1 MINFHE
7 SYKSKNTIK
16 YLERVV
22 NKNSYLNNY
31 FRSGVEE
38 YLSDK
43 FGYKNFL
50 LTHSATAALEIA
62 AILSE
67 HKGIKR
73 VMLPSYTFSSTAN
86 AFLRSNTNIKFCDI
100 HQKDFNIDLSR
111 IKSIKGRDALC
122 LVHYANSSSEISY
135 AKKLNFNIL
144 IEDAAQSFNAKYDNK
159 LLGTFGDFGCISF
172 HPTKNIHSGFGGLFI
187 SKSKADLERAKYI
200 YERGTDRS
208 KVVAG
213 LKNKYE
219 WVSTGS
225 SFEMTE
231 LSAAVLLSQL
241 EDYEKIFNIRKE
253 IYHSYLKG
261 LSGLVELKHI
271 EIQEIS
277 KRVSPNYH
285 AFYIL
290 LRGNRNKFLEYM
302 KNNGIQCYI
311 GYVPLH
317 SSKYGRSKGLDIKLP
332 KTERYSKLIVRLPL
346 HTGLSKNDVKKTVK
360 KINNYFLY
368 KL

>member
-1 MINFHE
+1 MIKFHE

-16 YLERVV
+16 YLEKVV
-22 NKNSYLNNY
+22 NKNSYLDSY
-31 FRSGVEE
+31 FRNGVEE

-50 LTHSATAALEIA
+50 LTHSATAALEISA
-62 AILSE
+62 LLTVK
-67 HKGIKR
+67 KGIKR

-86 AFLRSNTNIKFCDI
+86 SFLRSNIKVKFCDI
-100 HQKDFNIDLSR
+100 NNKDFNIDLNQ
-111 IKSIKGRDALC
+111 IKSIKENDALC
-122 LVHYANSSSEISY
+122 LVHYANSSSEISQ
-135 AKKLNFNIL
+135 AKKLNFNVL
-144 IEDAAQSFNAKYDNK
+144 IEDAAQSFNVKYDNK

-187 SKSKADLERAKYI
+187 SKSKSDLEKAKYI

-213 LKNKYE
+213 IKNKYE
-219 WVSTGS
+219 WVDTGS

-241 EDYEKIFNIRKE
+241 EDYEKIFKIRKE
-253 IYHSYLKG
+253 IYQSYQKG
-261 LSGLVELKHI
+261 LAKLVELNHI
-271 EIQEIS
+271 ELQEINQ
-277 KRVSPNYH
+277 RLSPNYH

-290 LRGNRNKFLEYM
+290 IKENRNKFLEYM
-302 KNNGIQCYI
+302 KNKGIQCYI

-317 SSKYGRSKGLDIKLP
+317 SSKYGKSKSLDSTLP
-332 KTERYSKLIVRLPL
+332 KTDKYSKLVVRLPL
-346 HTGLSKNDVKKTVK
+346 HTGLSKNDTDKVIK
-360 KINNYFLY
+360 KINNYFI
-368 KL
+368 